1 MIGRPWRAIVSAV
14 IVGATIAPQADAQ
27 QRAPAERYTVLGCA
41 ACHGQRGEGTA
52 TGPGFIMGSLGV
64 NEFTAYL
71 RRPAGTMPSYA
82 AEAVSD
88 DIARD
93 LYEYLARTAPGE
105 TPTGRVE
112 TGAEIY
118 RSTGCFQCHANEG
131 QGGAQGPK
139 LGPDPISFPRFTWYV
154 RHPTGSMPPYT
165 HVVMSNRDLADIYAF
180 LAARPR
186 PPEVDRI
193 PLLAP

>member
-1 MIGRPWRAIVSAV
+1 M
-14 IVGATIAPQADAQ
+14 D
-27 QRAPAERYTVLGCA
+27 
-41 ACHGQRGEGTA
+41 
-52 TGPGFIMGSLGV
+52 SLDV
-64 NEFTAYL
+64 DEFTAYL
-71 RRPAGTMPSYA
+71 RQPAGTMPPYPA
-82 AEAVSD
+82 AAVSD

-93 LYEYLARTAPGE
+93 LFEYLRQTASAEVP
-105 TPTGRVE
+105 PGRVE
-112 TGAEIY
+112 QGAELY

-165 HVVMSNRDLADIYAF
+165 NVVMSDRGLADIYAF
-180 LAARPR
+180 LAARPQ
-186 PPEVDRI
+186 PPDIDRI